1 MKHVDEADFS
11 HANHHLLN
19 AITFDD
25 GPNIWTHELLDY
37 LDLKKVKVT
46 FFVNGQNY
54 NSILDPGMTEVVKRA
69 FAAGHQIGSHT
80 WSHADISQPSTDLAI
95 EMSKYF
101 KTNLLPYRAAAQD
114 ATAKSLISLQ
124 HDAEQGTAQVFS
136 KLAIE
141 YVLSKGFSV
150 MTVGECLGDTTGWYR
165 K

>member
-1 MKHVDEADFS
+1 MIYRYIGTATLALGFLFHGFSSPIHINSHINSHINKSMKHVDEADFS

-95 EMSKYF
+95 EMSKLDDA
-101 KTNLLPYRAAAQD
+101 LLNILGVRPGYMRPPY
-114 ATAKSLISLQ
+114 SL
-124 HDAEQGTAQVFS
+124 
-136 KLAIE
+136 K
-141 YVLSKGFSV
+141 
-150 MTVGECLGDTTGWYR
+150 R
-165 K
+165 